1 MKKIL
6 LTLSFLSIF
15 ASFQVWAAEDG
26 LPQQYT
32 NIIKKCDT
40 QDTAA
45 GNKCLKDAL
54 LEVIGQSFSAEQKAY
69 LGEQLDI
76 IEKQVADA
84 ELNEENP
91 EMKNI
96 IGNPEK
102 TKEYKAQTL
111 NLILKKLLFDTLS
124 MLDENKLES

>member
-1 MKKIL
+1 MEKFF
-6 LTLSFLSIF
+6 LTLSFLGVF
-15 ASFQVWAAEDG
+15 ASFQVCAAENS

-32 NIIKKCDT
+32 DIIKKCDISET
-40 QDTAA
+40 SA
-45 GNKCLKDAL
+45 GNKCLKKAL
-54 LEVIGQSFSAEQKAY
+54 LEVIGQSFSSEQKAY
-69 LGEQLDI
+69 LSKQLEL
-76 IEKQVADA
+76 IEKQVAGA
-84 ELNEENP
+84 ELDEGNP

>member
-1 MKKIL
+1 MKKTL

-15 ASFQVWAAEDG
+15 VSFQVCAAENE

-40 QDTAA
+40 SDMAA

-54 LEVIGQSFSAEQKAY
+54 LEIIGKSFSAEQKAY
-69 LGEQLDI
+69 LGEQLNL

-84 ELNEENP
+84 ELNEDNP

-96 IGNPEK
+96 IGNEEK